1 MNLNDTLDP
10 QIADTLLRRP
20 SLDDLSRFVA
30 GLATPIEAELIEA
43 HMQRCPEVRMDVEAL
58 QRDLDTFSES
68 LHQSLREHQSE
79 GTGLR
84 IVARQDSPQGG
95 NLASSEASEQSIV
108 PQSYA
113 TAFPVP
119 GHKLKPTAVA
129 ASFNDERHA
138 VRYFDKHLSLQDGL
152 GGHASAS
159 TEAPLLCSTLRITK
173 EGSATQ
179 EPQDVH
185 VSWPRGK
192 RRSLKWEW
200 KDSSQ
205 KWRTDVVLPE
215 PWPEVSNWIVTGKLI
230 ISM

>member
-43 HMQRCPEVRMDVEAL
+43 HMQRSPKVRKDVEAL

-68 LHQSLREHQSE
+68 LHQSLQEQE
-79 GTGLR
+79 NVGTSLR
-84 IVARQDSPQGG
+84 IVTREIAPREE
-95 NLASSEASEQSIV
+95 NLPSSETTKPIIV
-108 PQSYA
+108 PHSNA
-113 TAFPVP
+113 TSFQLT
-119 GHKLKPTAVA
+119 GHKSKRIAVA
-129 ASFNDERHA
+129 ASHNDERHA
-138 VRYFDKHLSLQDGL
+138 VRFFDNHLTLPDGL
-152 GGHASAS
+152 GGNASAS
-159 TEAPLLCSTLRITK
+159 TEAPLLCSTLRITQ

-179 EPQDVH
+179 EPQDVY

-215 PWPEVSNWIVTGKLI
+215 PWPEVSNWIVTGELI
-230 ISM
+230 ISI